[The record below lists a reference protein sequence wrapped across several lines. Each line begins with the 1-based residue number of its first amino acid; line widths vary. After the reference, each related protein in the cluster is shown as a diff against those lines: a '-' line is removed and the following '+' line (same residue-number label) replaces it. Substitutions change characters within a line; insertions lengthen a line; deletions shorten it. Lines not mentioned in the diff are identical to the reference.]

1 MNFWRIAAAS
11 SAMLLLVAAEG
22 AGRAGGTPSRKTI
35 LTFSGPVALPG
46 VSLSP
51 GSYTFEIADPDAG
64 GDAVVVKEL
73 TRAQIV
79 YMGLTAAVRRP
90 PNVTTRS
97 LVTFGTA
104 PPGWPRPITAWY
116 PSGELWGRRFLYE
129 GR

>member
-1 MNFWRIAAAS
+1 MTFCRIAVAS
-11 SAMLLLVAAEG
+11 AVVALVATKVA
-22 AGRAGGTPSRKTI
+22 GTPGGPPSHRTV
-35 LTFSGPVALPG
+35 LTFSAPVALPG

-51 GSYTFEIADPDAG
+51 GSYIFEIADPDAG

-90 PNVTTRS
+90 PNATTRS